1 MDIGV
6 LWDRLAGGLQE
17 YVENYCLYKNQS
29 KIKPS
34 YDVDYEIEC
43 LDELQKHTS
52 VDDYWVLQIAG
63 CEHIN
68 NLPIYLQKLVIQ
80 YLPRFFKDYPEYKYV
95 DCLFLNPTYEDIV
108 NNLNLSMLLSDQA
121 MNVIK
126 RLPKQEPYICDD
138 RQSIDWETFRDMTDE
153 QFEQHIESLRN
164 KEKTAKTAYCKA
176 VVKLIDYYGFEYIKD
191 KIKESFYAVE
201 ENGNRYRY
209 YFCFEGNKHMKTFK
223 ARYREWAAY
232 AIIDVDKETY
242 ETTIVEYQLP

>member
-1 MDIGV
+1 MDIGA

-95 DCLFLNPTYEDIV
+95 DCLFLNPTHEDI
-108 NNLNLSMLLSDQA
+108 
-121 MNVIK
+121 I
-126 RLPKQEPYICDD
+126 
-138 RQSIDWETFRDMTDE
+138 
-153 QFEQHIESLRN
+153 
-164 KEKTAKTAYCKA
+164 
-176 VVKLIDYYGFEYIKD
+176 YG
-191 KIKESFYAVE
+191 
-201 ENGNRYRY
+201 
-209 YFCFEGNKHMKTFK
+209 
-223 ARYREWAAY
+223 
-232 AIIDVDKETY
+232 
-242 ETTIVEYQLP
+242 